1 MWDQTASGSSNEKG
15 GVDLEIQ
22 VDKYNLALKG
32 EGMWGFK
39 DNSEIS
45 NSCSWLPNSGISHSK
60 L

>member
-32 EGMWGFK
+32 EGM
-39 DNSEIS
+39 
-45 NSCSWLPNSGISHSK
+45 
-60 L
+60 